1 MNAIELSSVVPAP
14 PRADD
19 LRMTHGAPA
28 NDDRLARDAG
38 AFGPEAVLA
47 VRFIGISRREA
58 ERALASFP
66 GARRCVIVA
75 ES

>member
-1 MNAIELSSVVPAP
+1 MNAIELSPVVPAP
-14 PRADD
+14 PQADD
-19 LRMTHGAPA
+19 LPMTHGAPA
-28 NDDRLARDAG
+28 NDDGPTPDAG
-38 AFGPEAVLA
+38 TFGPETVLA

-66 GARRCVIVA
+66 GARRCVILA